1 MCNAL
6 ILSFL
11 FFIGSMFGWV
21 LELLFRRIAHGKW
34 INPGFLTGPALPL
47 YGTGLCFLYIL
58 SNIPLTSIEDPI
70 LQNIARILLMTVVMT
85 AIEYIAG
92 LLFIKGMNIKLWDYS
107 KRWGNIDGIICPLFS
122 VIWGAVGAAYYY
134 LVHPH
139 ILQSLLWLSN
149 NLAFSYFIG
158 YFFGIFTLDLAHS
171 LNITVKL
178 RRFAKENRLVLRY
191 EELKLHIR
199 EEQEKRHEKIHY
211 VFPFR
216 TEELSKTLERY
227 RDKLKALT
235 QKEEK
240 EEKGTPP
247 EGQTPPVLDDNN
259 KRA

>member
-21 LELLFRRIAHGKW
+21 LELLFRRIVHGKW

-47 YGTGLCFLYIL
+47 YGTGLCFLYLL
-58 SNIPLTSIEDPI
+58 SLISLSGIENPI
-70 LQNIARILLMTVVMT
+70 VRNVVRVLLMTFVMT

-92 LLFIKGMNIKLWDYS
+92 ILFIKGMHIKLWDYS
-107 KRWGNIDGIICPLFS
+107 TRPGNIDGIICPLFS
-122 VIWGAVGAAYYY
+122 AIWGAVGAVYYY

-139 ILQSLLWLSN
+139 ILGALVWLSN

-171 LNITVKL
+171 LDLTVKL
-178 RRFAKENRLVLRY
+178 RRFAKENRLILRY

-199 EEQEKRHEKIHY
+199 EEQEKRHEKIRFVY
-211 VFPFR
+211 PFR
-216 TEELSKTLERY
+216 TPELSKTLERY
-227 RDKLKALT
+227 RDKL
-235 QKEEK
+235 
-240 EEKGTPP
+240 
-247 EGQTPPVLDDNN
+247 
-259 KRA
+259 RAMKLK

>member
-21 LELLFRRIAHGKW
+21 LELLFRRIVHGKW

-58 SNIPLTSIEDPI
+58 SNIPLTSIENPI

-158 YFFGIFTLDLAHS
+158 YFFGIFTMYIS
-171 LNITVKL
+171 LPA
-178 RRFAKENRLVLRY
+178 F
-191 EELKLHIR
+191 
-199 EEQEKRHEKIHY
+199 
-211 VFPFR
+211 
-216 TEELSKTLERY
+216 
-227 RDKLKALT
+227 
-235 QKEEK
+235 
-240 EEKGTPP
+240 G
-247 EGQTPPVLDDNN
+247 
-259 KRA
+259 

>member
-1 MCNAL
+1 MDQPRFSHGTRAPAL
-6 ILSFL
+6 RN
-11 FFIGSMFGWV
+11 GT
-21 LELLFRRIAHGKW
+21 LLFVYSFEHSAYIDRKPDPAKYRPHSSHDGRYDGDRIYRGAFVYQRNEH
-34 INPGFLTGPALPL
+34 
-47 YGTGLCFLYIL
+47 
-58 SNIPLTSIEDPI
+58 
-70 LQNIARILLMTVVMT
+70 
-85 AIEYIAG
+85 
-92 LLFIKGMNIKLWDYS
+92 KLWDYS

-216 TEELSKTLERY
+216 TKELSKTLERY
-227 RDKLKALT
+227 HDKLKALT
-235 QKEEK
+235 QKEGK
-240 EEKGTPP
+240 EEKEAPP
-247 EGQTPPVLDDNN
+247 EGQTPSVFG
-259 KRA
+259 R

>member
-21 LELLFRRIAHGKW
+21 LELLFRRIVHGKW

-58 SNIPLTSIEDPI
+58 SNIPLTSIENPI

-122 VIWGAVGAAYYY
+122 VIWGAVGALYSFLLHPWLEK
-134 LVHPH
+134 LVR
-139 ILQSLLWLSN
+139 IITGSASYTYFLGIYMGVWLVDICYS
-149 NLAFSYFIG
+149 FH
-158 YFFGIFTLDLAHS
+158 DL
-171 LNITVKL
+171 
-178 RRFAKENRLVLRY
+178 
-191 EELKLHIR
+191 
-199 EEQEKRHEKIHY
+199 
-211 VFPFR
+211 
-216 TEELSKTLERY
+216 
-227 RDKLKALT
+227 
-235 QKEEK
+235 
-240 EEKGTPP
+240 
-247 EGQTPPVLDDNN
+247 
-259 KRA
+259 

>member
-21 LELLFRRIAHGKW
+21 LELLFRRIVHGKW

-47 YGTGLCFLYIL
+47 YGTGLCFLYLL
-58 SNIPLTSIEDPI
+58 SLISLSEIENPVVR
-70 LQNIARILLMTVVMT
+70 NVVRVLLMTFVMT

-92 LLFIKGMNIKLWDYS
+92 ILFIKGMHIKLWDYS
-107 KRWGNIDGIICPLFS
+107 TRPGNIDGIICPLFS
-122 VIWGAVGAAYYY
+122 AIWGAVGAVYYY

-139 ILQSLLWLSN
+139 ILGALVWLSN

-171 LNITVKL
+171 LNLTVKL
-178 RRFAKENRLVLRY
+178 RRFAKENRLILRY

-199 EEQEKRHEKIHY
+199 EEQEKRHEKIRFVY
-211 VFPFR
+211 PFR
-216 TEELSKTLERY
+216 TPELSKTLERY
-227 RDKLKALT
+227 RDKL
-235 QKEEK
+235 
-240 EEKGTPP
+240 
-247 EGQTPPVLDDNN
+247 
-259 KRA
+259 RAMKLK